1 MKVSIVQMDVEWSMV
16 RENTRVAEQMIQEAA
31 GSDLYVLPE
40 MWSTGFA
47 TDPRGIAESDDAS
60 LQWMRHTAGRM
71 DAALSGSLSVYVG
84 NTYVNRHYFVY
95 PDGTYKYYDKHHLF
109 GYGGEDRYYSAGERR
124 VTAEW
129 RGWRFLLLT
138 CYDLR
143 FPQWSRYHSDYDA
156 IVLCANWPSRRAH
169 AWDVPTRARAIE
181 HQRHATASNRVGRDM
196 QCEYGG
202 DSRIVDAHGQ
212 LLTPS
217 GATGAMVLTA
227 EIDKESQDAYR
238 QHFRV
243 LDDRDCQ

>member
-129 RGWRFLLLT
+129 RGWRFLLL
-138 CYDLR
+138 R
-143 FPQWSRYHSDYDA
+143 PR
-156 IVLCANWPSRRAH
+156 
-169 AWDVPTRARAIE
+169 
-181 HQRHATASNRVGRDM
+181 
-196 QCEYGG
+196 
-202 DSRIVDAHGQ
+202 
-212 LLTPS
+212 
-217 GATGAMVLTA
+217 
-227 EIDKESQDAYR
+227 
-238 QHFRV
+238 
-243 LDDRDCQ
+243 